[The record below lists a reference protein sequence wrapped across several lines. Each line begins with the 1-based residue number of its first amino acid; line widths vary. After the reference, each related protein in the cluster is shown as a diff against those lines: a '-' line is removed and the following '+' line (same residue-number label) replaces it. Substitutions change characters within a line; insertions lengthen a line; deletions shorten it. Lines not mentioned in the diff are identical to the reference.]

1 MTRRS
6 KKRHEQFIAKQAA
19 DRLGRHWVLDDSE
32 VPDFAVA
39 DGGMRFGLELC
50 RVFSGPEGRKGAA
63 LKADEVHTQRRID
76 ELRKC
81 YESATA
87 DTPLWVRFVGCL
99 CNDHLAAVVPAL
111 LALDMDERGSE
122 NATRVCLFDCGAQLS
137 IYARRSIA
145 EHASWL
151 SVNDRVG
158 WVDRDT
164 EVRVQKAVHDK
175 SRCLAAYRQRTGLE
189 DQRILIYCDATV
201 NSGKLSLAPDV
212 RIDPSGFDV
221 VYFFRYPEA
230 VFVLPTY
237 PN

>member
-1 MTRRS
+1 MTRS
-6 KKRHEQFIAKQAA
+6 AKKRHERFIAEQAA
-19 DRLGRHWVLDDSE
+19 ERFGRHWVLDDSE

-39 DGGMRFGLELC
+39 DGTIRFGLELC
-50 RVFSGPEGRKGAA
+50 RVFSGPEGRIGAA
-63 LKADEVHTQRRID
+63 LKANEVHTQRRID
-76 ELRKC
+76 EIREC
-81 YESATA
+81 YECATA
-87 DTPLWVRFVGCL
+87 DTSLWVRLVGCL
-99 CNDHLAAVVPAL
+99 CDHHLAAVVPAL
-111 LALDMDERGSE
+111 LALGLDERACE
-122 NATRVCLFDCGAQLS
+122 NATRIRLFECGAQLS
-137 IYARRSIA
+137 VYVRRSIA

-164 EVRVQKAVHDK
+164 DARVQKAVHDK
-175 SRCLAAYRQRTGLE
+175 ARCLAGFRRRTGLE

-201 NSGKLSLAPDV
+201 NSGRLRLDPDT

-230 VFVLPTY
+230 VFVLPTF